1 MSARD
6 QVLAL
11 RKRIGESFI
20 GQEHIIERLL
30 IGVLSNGNLL
40 VEGCPDW
47 RDARG
52 GRSRRCSGT
61 REGHC
66 SRDPEFM
73 QALEQRRCRRSTLP
87 ITKAAFIRS
96 QADHP

>member
-52 GRSRRCSGT
+52 RPFSSLLWNARRTLLERSRVHAGAGAAPLPPLNPT
-61 REGHC
+61 DHE
-66 SRDPEFM
+66 SRV
-73 QALEQRRCRRSTLP
+73 
-87 ITKAAFIRS
+87 
-96 QADHP
+96 HP